1 MPTSDQPVVTAPAPV
16 AAPTPAPAAATARAK
31 RDKRARGQ
39 IIVIFAAAII
49 VFMGLSAIVI
59 DVSWFLS
66 SQIRMQRAADAAAL
80 AGVVLLPG
88 NVPGAVTLARTEASR
103 NGFTTGVRGITV
115 TPTQDAQSTRRM
127 QVVISGPVNTYFA
140 RVLGF
145 TSFNSIVTSKA
156 EYILPVPMGSPEN
169 YYGVFG
175 LTRGLTETSTVL
187 VPTPTAGTANSGNE
201 HATTAPDSTVLPAAS
216 WTAST
221 GTGTAEQQRISA
233 VGTDDPVNPNNNA
246 PYIRTSTNNSSVIF
260 GGFDLSPTLGTGESV
275 TSIRGLQVF
284 LDDAWLQ
291 NACGTS
297 RIQVQVS
304 ENAGTDW
311 STPITTNQ
319 TGALPTGSNNAA
331 DSNWGSANNFSVWT
345 QSGGRTWNNT
355 SDFSAANFRVRLTAV
370 KGCTTA
376 GLEIRLDSLRVVATY
391 NTTYIVMVPTPTTT
405 TLTDVN
411 LRGPGTAC
419 STGVSGCANADG
431 AVLNPRGFWGTL
443 NSQGAENVNGD
454 AHQPYYDTRTGQ
466 VAPGCG
472 TITAVRA
479 CYDPNEYYNY
489 AVEVPAGATG
499 NVWIYDPGFCDVSTD
514 RGTGDRWF
522 GGTAGVTT
530 MYEVWDTNN
539 TLYDRGDDGVG
550 FAGTTPNATSGNLF
564 RNMSAAD
571 TTMGGDTSVNE
582 CQYNTDSAYGDGR
595 DYHNHWYLL
604 ASGLTG
610 GTGGPRIYR
619 VHTTSTDPANVTQQR
634 GTNAENSFAIYASAS
649 SGTPRVYG
657 LGAMQAFTPL
667 KAAGGTE
674 ISEFYLAQ
682 IEKVHAGKTVE
693 ISLWDPG
700 DTTPL
705 TASITI
711 LIPNGANS
719 WTATPVTYVA
729 ATGTNN
735 AGRADGGGG
744 RPNCNAN
751 SRTTPSTGGITTF
764 ASGGATTTGNF
775 NGCWLTIQA
784 VIPDNYQAL
793 AEGWW
798 KIRYTMNGTGTSND
812 VTTWKVQILGNPVHL
827 IVN

>member
-1 MPTSDQPVVTAPAPV
+1 MPTSDQPVVTAPKS
-16 AAPTPAPAAATARAK
+16 K

-39 IIVIFAAAII
+39 IIVIFAASII

-103 NGFTTGVRGITV
+103 NGFTSGVNGITV

-127 QVVISGPVNTYFA
+127 QVVINGPVNTYFA

-145 TSFNSIVTSKA
+145 TSFNANVMSKA

-175 LTRGLTETSTVL
+175 LTRGLTETTTTTVTTIDPSTDDSGFRVATTSPL
-187 VPTPTAGTANSGNE
+187 TAGPAVGWTTVNPTPPPAPPPTEPYRVTAVQANGNSGSP
-201 HATTAPDSTVLPAAS
+201 HLSTP
-216 WTAST
+216 
-221 GTGTAEQQRISA
+221 
-233 VGTDDPVNPNNNA
+233 
-246 PYIRTSTNNSSVIF
+246 TNGAIQVF
-260 GGFDLSPTLGTGESV
+260 GGFDLTPTLATGEVV
-275 TSIRGLQVF
+275 TGIRGVEVY
-284 LDDAWLQ
+284 LDDAWIS
-291 NACGTS
+291 NTCNPGPN

-304 ENAGTDW
+304 ENAGAA
-311 STPITTNQ
+311 TPNW
-319 TGALPTGSNNAA
+319 TGPVNDNETGNLAVGNPGN
-331 DSNWGSANNFSVWT
+331 DYIFGSPNNFGDWLLT
-345 QSGGRTWNNT
+345 GGRTW
-355 SDFSAANFRVRLTAV
+355 SPGVGGVADFSTTNFAVRLTAV
-370 KGCTTA
+370 KSACGA
-376 GLEIRLDSLRVVATY
+376 APEIRLDELRVVAYY
-391 NTTYIVMVPTPTTT
+391 NTTIPVTTT
-405 TLTDVN
+405 TTTTTPVADIN
-411 LRGPGTAC
+411 LQGPGTAC
-419 STGVSGCANADG
+419 NLGVASCAKADG
-431 AVLNPRGFWGTL
+431 AILNPRGFWGTL

-466 VAPGCG
+466 VSPGCG

-489 AVEVPAGATG
+489 AVEVPQGATG
-499 NVWIYDPGFCDVSTD
+499 NVWIYDPGFCDVNTD

-530 MYEVWDTNN
+530 TYEVWDTNN

-550 FAGTTPNATSGNLF
+550 FVGTTPNATSGGLF
-564 RNMSAAD
+564 RNMSAGD
-571 TTMGGDTSVNE
+571 STMGGDTSVNE
-582 CQYNTDSAYGDGR
+582 CLYETDDTYGDGR
-595 DYHNHWYLL
+595 DYHNRWYLL
-604 ASGLTG
+604 ASGLPG
-610 GTGGPRIYR
+610 GVGGPKIYR
-619 VHTTSTDPANVTQQR
+619 VHTTATDPANVTQQR

-667 KAAGGTE
+667 KSAGGTE
-674 ISEFYLAQ
+674 SSEFYLAQ

-700 DTTPL
+700 DTNPL
-705 TASITI
+705 TASIEI
-711 LIPNGANS
+711 LIPNGASS
-719 WTATPVTYVA
+719 WTATPVTYTA
-729 ATGTNN
+729 STGTNN
-735 AGRADGGGG
+735 SGRADGTGGK
-744 RPNCNAN
+744 PNCNTN
-751 SRTTPSTGGITTF
+751 SRTSESTTPINTF
-764 ASGGATTTGNF
+764 TSGGNTTGRF
-775 NGCWLTIQA
+775 NGCWLVIQA
-784 VIPDNYQAL
+784 VIPDAYQAL
-793 AEGWW
+793 AQGWW
-798 KIRYTMNGTGTSND
+798 KIKYTMTGNGVSND